1 MPNPKKPRNNC
12 LNCGEECA
20 RATYIYCSNKCQRGH
35 QSKRLREEWYNNQ
48 SMPSWDTIKS
58 ILFQDREN
66 KCSCC
71 NISEWNGKSIVLE
84 VDHIDGNSEN
94 NRPEN
99 LRFICPN
106 CHSQTDTY
114 KARNIGKGRHYRRE
128 RYAAGQSY

>member
-1 MPNPKKPRNNC
+1 MANPKKPRKKC
-12 LNCGEECA
+12 PNCGTECA
-20 RATYIYCSNKCQRGH
+20 RATYTYCSNKCQRVY
-35 QSKRLREEWYNNQ
+35 QSKKLRQDWYNNQ
-48 SMPSWDTIKS
+48 SSPSWDTIKS
-58 ILFQDREN
+58 FLFEDREY

-71 NISEWNGKSIVLE
+71 NISEWNNKPIVLE